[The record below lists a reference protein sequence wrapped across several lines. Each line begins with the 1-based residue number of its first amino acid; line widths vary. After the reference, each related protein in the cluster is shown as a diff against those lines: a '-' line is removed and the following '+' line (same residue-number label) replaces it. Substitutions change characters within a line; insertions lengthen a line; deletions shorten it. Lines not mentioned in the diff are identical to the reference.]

1 MPGKKTVSVK
11 RFLTDFRSGASDA
24 DLMTR
29 HGLDRKGL
37 QKMLSILEERQLVP
51 VEDLKRNRDA
61 SSDEDHAQPT
71 PPPSATLQPRESDG
85 SLADDDT
92 ASDGPSG
99 CPQCGAHVTEKML
112 TCPECGHVLPGET
125 RWSRVQPERSTRYP
139 LPPWLI
145 GCIIACPIAL
155 GLYAVFKHM
164 LIPMSTASIQ
174 KRTLPVAKPT
184 APKYQQGQRTQAP
197 EPALSPVEELVKR
210 STANGK
216 LLRTAE
222 DYTSFTVGDQWYGL
236 ERDDKVQFL
245 TQLASALLASGMTSP
260 FEVRDDAG
268 ILGARVNRQA
278 FELFDRFG
286 YSETIPRTDTQEGQR
301 QPRGN

>member
-11 RFLTDFRSGASDA
+11 RFLTDFRAGASDA

-37 QKMLSILEERQLVP
+37 QKMLSILQERQLVP
-51 VEDLKRNRDA
+51 AEDLNRNRDTFPDEGQA
-61 SSDEDHAQPT
+61 RAIVPRSST
-71 PPPSATLQPRESDG
+71 PLSRESDG
-85 SLADDDT
+85 SPAGHDT
-92 ASDGPSG
+92 ASDGPSN
-99 CPQCGAHVTEKML
+99 CPQCGAHVTDKML

-125 RWSRVQPERSTRYP
+125 RWSRVQPERSARYP

-155 GLYAVFKHM
+155 GLYAVFKHV

-174 KRTLPVAKPT
+174 KRTPPVVKPNAT
-184 APKYQQGQRTQAP
+184 KNPQAQRTQP
-197 EPALSPVEELVKR
+197 QEPVMSPIEEHIQR
-210 STANGK
+210 STGDGI

-222 DYTSFTVGDQWYGL
+222 DYTIFTVGDQWYGL
-236 ERDDKVQFL
+236 SRDEKIQFL
-245 TQLASALLASGMTSP
+245 TQLGTALLASGITSP

-268 ILGARVNRQA
+268 ILGATVNLQTI
-278 FELFDRFG
+278 ELVDRYG
-286 YSETIPRTDTQEGQR
+286 YSETVPRKDTQ
-301 QPRGN
+301 